1 MTKKTLNI
9 ILIICL
15 VIAIA
20 NSICSRV
27 VHTDIIIFK
36 WAIYDFNAIVI
47 LFIAKISDMLY
58 DKKFNQLNKR

>member
-1 MTKKTLNI
+1 MTKKTFNI
-9 ILIICL
+9 ILIVCL
-15 VIAIA
+15 VIAIV

-36 WAIYDFNAIVI
+36 WSIYDFNAIVI
-47 LFIAKISDMLY
+47 PFIAKISDMLY

>member
-9 ILIICL
+9 ILIVCL

-20 NSICSRV
+20 NCIYSRV

-36 WAIYDFNAIVI
+36 WSIYDFIAIVI

-58 DKKFNQLNKR
+58 DKKFNQ

>member
-1 MTKKTLNI
+1 MTKNTLNI
-9 ILIICL
+9 ILIVCL

-20 NSICSRV
+20 NCICNRV
-27 VHTDIIIFK
+27 AHVDITIFK
-36 WAIYDFNAIVI
+36 WSIYDFIAIVI